1 MLCSNQSSYGFNYFY
16 PVIVQGFGLG
26 SRTIT
31 LVCTAPAYLV
41 GAAVSFGVAWHSD
54 RKVERGLHVAISM
67 CVAVVGFIISIAVLN
82 IPARYVAS
90 FLYVSGCFSASA
102 ILYSWAATTVNQTPE
117 KRACA
122 TAIINVCGQFGS
134 IWSPYFFDE
143 RDAPRYVQAMVL
155 LMAFAALQVAI
166 CIVLKFILKRA
177 NRKILAD
184 NEDIGENPNLFVT

>member
-16 PVIVQGFGLG
+16 PVFVQGLGLG

-54 RKVERGLHVAISM
+54 RKGARDLHVAIPM
-67 CVAVVGFIISIAVLN
+67 CIAVVGFVISIAVLN

-102 ILYSWAATTVNQTPE
+102 VLYSWAATTVKQTPE

-134 IWSPYFFDE
+134 IWSPYFLDE
-143 RDAPRYVQAMVL
+143 KDAPRDVQAMVL
-155 LMAFAALQVAI
+155 LMAFAALQVFI
-166 CIVLKFILKRA
+166 CIVMKLVLKRA
-177 NRKILAD
+177 NSKILAE
-184 NEDIGENPNLFVT
+184 NEDTGEDLNLFIT